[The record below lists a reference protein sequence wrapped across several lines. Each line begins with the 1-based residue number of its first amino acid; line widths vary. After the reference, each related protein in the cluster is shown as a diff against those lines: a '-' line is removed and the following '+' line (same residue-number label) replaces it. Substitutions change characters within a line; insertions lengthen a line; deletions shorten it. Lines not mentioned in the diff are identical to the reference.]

1 MDSHSV
7 GHSSGVGHEEST
19 VELRP
24 IIAFAIVLV
33 VVTAFAFVS
42 MQFMLDFLRVN
53 QARKDVPLS
62 VLAEPQ
68 PMPPAPRLQVSP
80 SLDLKQTR
88 QTEGVI
94 LNTYHWI
101 DKEAGIVGIPVERAI
116 IVLAERGLPARSAQ
130 PQK

>member
-1 MDSHSV
+1 MESHGV
-7 GHSSGVGHEEST
+7 EHSGVGHEEST

-24 IIAFAIVLV
+24 VIAFAIVLV
-33 VVTAFAFVS
+33 VVTAFAFVL

-62 VLAEPQ
+62 ALAEPE
-68 PMPPAPRLQVSP
+68 PMPPAPRLQVFP
-80 SLDLKQTR
+80 SQDLKQTR

-94 LNTYHWI
+94 LNTYRWI

-116 IVLAERGLPARSAQ
+116 KVLAERGLPARSAQ
-130 PQK
+130 PQE

>member
-1 MDSHSV
+1 MESHT
-7 GHSSGVGHEEST
+7 GEHSGVGHEEST

-33 VVTAFAFVS
+33 VVTAFAFVL

-68 PMPPAPRLQVSP
+68 PMPPAPRLQVYP
-80 SLDLKQTR
+80 SQDLKQTR

-94 LNTYHWI
+94 LNNYRWI

-116 IVLAERGLPARSAQ
+116 KVLAEKGLPARSAQ
-130 PQK
+130 PQE